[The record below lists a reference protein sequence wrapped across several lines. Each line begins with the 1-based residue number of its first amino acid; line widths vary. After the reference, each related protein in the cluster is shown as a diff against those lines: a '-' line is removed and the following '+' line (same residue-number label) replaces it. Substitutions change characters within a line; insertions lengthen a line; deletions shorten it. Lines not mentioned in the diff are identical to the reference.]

1 MIDLEPSNQTK
12 LFGLDS
18 HLLELIRLYK
28 SNKYPNK
35 LLLSGSK
42 GIGKSTLAYHLIN
55 YVLSETEDHKYDI
68 KNFKINTESIIFK
81 TILNKSNMNLI
92 TIDINPDKKSI
103 DITQIRELIINLNKS
118 SLNDKPRFVLIDN
131 IELLNVNSINAL
143 LKILEEPNQNIYFIL
158 INNNKKILPTLVS
171 RCINYK
177 INLSHKEC
185 SEVSNQLL
193 GEELYELINKDLI
206 NYYFTPGNIYYF
218 IKFANQHN
226 YNLLDLDLKKFLK
239 IMINENH
246 YKKDPFMKYMIF
258 QFIEFYFRK
267 LNFSFSK
274 KINDKYSY
282 FLKRI
287 SDTKNFNLD
296 EESLFIEFEEEILNG

>member
-55 YVLSETEDHKYDI
+55 YVLSEEEDHKYDI

-92 TIDINPDKKSI
+92 TIDVNPDKKSI

-143 LKILEEPNQNIYFIL
+143 LKILEEPNQNIFFIL
-158 INNNKKILPTLVS
+158 INNNKKILPTLIS

-177 INLSHKEC
+177 INLSNKEC
-185 SEVSNQLL
+185 LEVSNQLL
-193 GEELYELINKDLI
+193 GEELYELINSDLI
-206 NYYFTPGNIYYF
+206 NYYFTPGNIYYL

-239 IMINENH
+239 IIINENH

-296 EESLFIEFEEEILNG
+296 EESLFIEFEDEILNG

>member
-28 SNKYPNK
+28 SNNYPNK

-42 GIGKSTLAYHLIN
+42 GIGKSTSAYHLIN
-55 YVLSETEDHKYDI
+55 YVLSEEEDHKYDI
-68 KNFKINTESIIFK
+68 KNCEINTESKTFK

-92 TIDINPDKKSI
+92 TIDVNPDKKSI

-143 LKILEEPNQNIYFIL
+143 LKILEEPNQNIFFIL
-158 INNNKKILPTLVS
+158 INNNKKILPTLIS

-177 INLSHKEC
+177 INLSNKEC
-185 SEVSNQLL
+185 LEVSNQLL
-193 GEELYELINKDLI
+193 GEELYELINSDLI
-206 NYYFTPGNIYYF
+206 NYYFTPGNIYYL

-239 IMINENH
+239 IIINENH
-246 YKKDPFMKYMIF
+246 YRKDPFMKYMIF

-274 KINDKYSY
+274 KINDRYSY

-296 EESLFIEFEEEILNG
+296 EESLFIEFEDEILNG

>member
-55 YVLSETEDHKYDI
+55 YVLSEEEDHKYDI

-81 TILNKSNMNLI
+81 KILNKSNMNLI
-92 TIDINPDKKSI
+92 TIDVNPDKKSI

-143 LKILEEPNQNIYFIL
+143 LKILEEPNQNIFFIL
-158 INNNKKILPTLVS
+158 INNNKKILPTLIS

-177 INLSHKEC
+177 INLSNKEC
-185 SEVSNQLL
+185 LEVSNQLL
-193 GEELYELINKDLI
+193 GEELYELINSDLI
-206 NYYFTPGNIYYF
+206 NYYFTPGNIYYL

-239 IMINENH
+239 IIINENH

-296 EESLFIEFEEEILNG
+296 EESLFIEFEDEILNG

>member
-28 SNKYPNK
+28 SNNYPNK

-55 YVLSETEDHKYDI
+55 YVLSEEEDHKYDI
-68 KNFKINTESIIFK
+68 KNFEINTESKTFK

-92 TIDINPDKKSI
+92 TIDVNPDKKSI

-143 LKILEEPNQNIYFIL
+143 LKILEEPNQNIFFIL
-158 INNNKKILPTLVS
+158 INNNKKILPTLIS

-177 INLSHKEC
+177 INLSNKEC
-185 SEVSNQLL
+185 LEVSNQLL
-193 GEELYELINKDLI
+193 GEELYELINSDLI
-206 NYYFTPGNIYYF
+206 NYYFTPGNIYYL

-239 IMINENH
+239 IIINENH
-246 YKKDPFMKYMIF
+246 YRKDPFMKYMIF

-274 KINDKYSY
+274 KINDRYSY

-296 EESLFIEFEEEILNG
+296 EESLFIEFEDEILNG

>member
-55 YVLSETEDHKYDI
+55 YVLSEEEDHKYDI
-68 KNFKINTESIIFK
+68 KNFEINTESKTFK

-92 TIDINPDKKSI
+92 TIDVNPDKKSI

-143 LKILEEPNQNIYFIL
+143 LKILEEPNQNIFFIL
-158 INNNKKILPTLVS
+158 INNNKKILPTLIS

-177 INLSHKEC
+177 INLSNKEC
-185 SEVSNQLL
+185 LEVSNQLL
-193 GEELYELINKDLI
+193 GEELYELINSDLI
-206 NYYFTPGNIYYF
+206 NYYFTPGNIYYL

-239 IMINENH
+239 IIINENH

-274 KINDKYSY
+274 KINDRYSY

-296 EESLFIEFEEEILNG
+296 EESLFIEFEDEILNG

>member
-28 SNKYPNK
+28 SNNYPNK

-55 YVLSETEDHKYDI
+55 YVLSEEEDHKYDI
-68 KNFKINTESIIFK
+68 KNFEINTESKTFK

-92 TIDINPDKKSI
+92 TIDVNPDKKSI

-143 LKILEEPNQNIYFIL
+143 LKILEEPNQNIFFIL
-158 INNNKKILPTLVS
+158 INNNKKILPTLIS

-177 INLSHKEC
+177 INLSNKEC
-185 SEVSNQLL
+185 LEVSNQLL
-193 GEELYELINKDLI
+193 DEELYELINSDLI
-206 NYYFTPGNIYYF
+206 NYYFTPGNIYYL

-239 IMINENH
+239 IIINENH

-274 KINDKYSY
+274 KINDRYSY

-296 EESLFIEFEEEILNG
+296 EESLFIEFEDEILNG

>member
-28 SNKYPNK
+28 SNNYPNK

-55 YVLSETEDHKYDI
+55 YVLSEEEDHKYDI
-68 KNFKINTESIIFK
+68 KNFEINTESKTFK

-92 TIDINPDKKSI
+92 TIDVNPDKKSI

-143 LKILEEPNQNIYFIL
+143 LKILEEPNQNIFFIL
-158 INNNKKILPTLVS
+158 INNNKKILPTLIS

-177 INLSHKEC
+177 INLSNKEC
-185 SEVSNQLL
+185 LEVSNQLL
-193 GEELYELINKDLI
+193 DEELYELINSDLI
-206 NYYFTPGNIYYF
+206 NYYFTPGNIYYL

-239 IMINENH
+239 IIINENH
-246 YKKDPFMKYMIF
+246 YRKDPFMKYMIF

-274 KINDKYSY
+274 KINDRYSY

-296 EESLFIEFEEEILNG
+296 EESLFIEFEDEILNG